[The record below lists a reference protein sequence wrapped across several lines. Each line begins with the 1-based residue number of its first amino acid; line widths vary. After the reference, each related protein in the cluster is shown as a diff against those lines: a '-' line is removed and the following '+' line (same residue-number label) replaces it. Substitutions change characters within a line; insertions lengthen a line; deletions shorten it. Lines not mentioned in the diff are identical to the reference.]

1 MVIANFRKNMS
12 EKPEL
17 EVIEETDV
25 RTSKEHQIILYND
38 DINTFDHVIS
48 CLINICDQTQE
59 QAEQFA
65 YIVHYHGKCVVK
77 TGTFEDLKPRCL
89 KLIDAGLSAE
99 LV

>member
-1 MVIANFRKNMS
+1 MKT
-12 EKPEL
+12 EL
-17 EVIEETDV
+17 EVLEETDV
-25 RTSKEHQIILYND
+25 KTSKEHQIILYND

-59 QAEQFA
+59 QANS
-65 YIVHYHGKCVVK
+65 VHTLFITMKCVVK

-89 KLIDAGLSAE
+89 KLLDAGLSAE

>member
-1 MVIANFRKNMS
+1 MS

-17 EVIEETDV
+17 EVLEETEV
-25 RTSKEHQIILYND
+25 KTSKEHQIILYND

-59 QAEQFA
+59 QAEQCA

-77 TGTFEDLKPRCL
+77 TGTFEDLKPRCQ
-89 KLIDAGLSAE
+89 KLIDSGLSAE